1 MSSSAAPLL
10 SRSEPPPYLRVR
22 PGATAPQLVVCDHA
36 SRRIP
41 RSLGDLGLS
50 PEDRRSHIAQDLGA
64 GDLALALSA
73 RLNTTALLCNYSRLV
88 VDCNRALA
96 DASAFLETSAGVDVP
111 GNRNLSGEQ
120 KARRAA
126 AIHQPYHAAI
136 DRELDRLSALAEAP
150 VLISIH
156 SYTRVLEGV
165 DRRWDC
171 GVLWDLD
178 PRIAFPLL
186 DGLRATGEFLV
197 GDNEPYSGRHKEDY
211 TVDHHGEGRR
221 LPCAALEVRQD
232 HLDSSAKIERMAG
245 RLHQVLKPILSDAS
259 LYTLRP
265 AAGIGRR
272 ASGGAQKSFA

>member
-1 MSSSAAPLL
+1 M
-10 SRSEPPPYLRVR
+10 R
-22 PGATAPQLVVCDHA
+22 PGAAAPQLVVCDHA

-41 RSLGDLGLS
+41 RSLGHLGLS
-50 PEDRRSHIAQDLGA
+50 PEDRRSHIATDLGA

-88 VDCNRALA
+88 VDCNRALT
-96 DASAFLETSAGVDVP
+96 DASAFLETSAGVEVP
-111 GNRNLSGEQ
+111 GNRNLSDEH
-120 KARRAA
+120 KAWRAA
-126 AIHQPYHAAI
+126 AIHRPYHEAI
-136 DRELDRLSALAEAP
+136 DRELDRLNTFVEAP

-186 DGLRATGEFLV
+186 DGLRATGELLV

-211 TVDHHGEGRR
+211 TVDHHAEGRR
-221 LPCAALEVRQD
+221 FPYAAMEVRQD
-232 HLDSSAKIERMAG
+232 LLDSPAKVESMAG
-245 RLHQVLKPILSDAS
+245 RLHQVLEPILSDAS

-265 AAGIGRR
+265 VAGIGRH
-272 ASGGAQKSFA
+272 AVATAG

>member
-1 MSSSAAPLL
+1 MSCPTAPLL
-10 SRSEPPPYLRVR
+10 SRSEPPPCQRVR
-22 PGATAPQLVVCDHA
+22 PGATTPQLVVCDHA

-41 RSLGDLGLS
+41 RSLDHLGLS
-50 PEDRRSHIAQDLGA
+50 PEDRRSHIATDLGA
-64 GDLALALSA
+64 GELTLALSA

-88 VDCNRALA
+88 VDCNRALT
-96 DASAFLETSAGVDVP
+96 DVSAFLEVSAGVAVP
-111 GNRNLSGEQ
+111 GNRNLSAEH
-120 KARRAA
+120 KAWRAA
-126 AIHQPYHAAI
+126 AIHRPYHDAI
-136 DRELDRLSALAEAP
+136 NRELDRLGALIEAP

-186 DGLRATGEFLV
+186 DGLRSTGELLV

-211 TVDHHGEGRR
+211 TVDHHAEDRR
-221 LPCAALEVRQD
+221 FPYAAVEVRQD
-232 HLDSSAKIERMAG
+232 LLDSPSKVESMAD
-245 RLHQVLKPILSDAS
+245 RLHQVLEPILSDAS

-265 AAGIGRR
+265 LAGIDGRAVPAASR
-272 ASGGAQKSFA
+272 A

>member
-1 MSSSAAPLL
+1 MALL
-10 SRSEPPPYLRVR
+10 SRSEPPPCLRVR

-64 GDLALALSA
+64 RGLALALSA
-73 RLNTTALLCNYSRLV
+73 RLNATALLCNYSRLV
-88 VDCNRALA
+88 VDCNRALT
-96 DASAFLETSAGVDVP
+96 DPSAFLEESAGVDVP

-126 AIHQPYHAAI
+126 AIHQPYHEAI
-136 DRELDRLSALAEAP
+136 DRELDRLSTLAEAP
-150 VLISIH
+150 ALISIH

-165 DRRWDC
+165 KRRWDC
-171 GVLWDLD
+171 GILWDRD

-186 DGLRATGEFLV
+186 AGLRATGELLV

-211 TVDHHGEGRR
+211 TVDHHGEDRR
-221 LPCAALEVRQD
+221 LPCAAVEVCQD
-232 HLDSSAKIERMAG
+232 HLDSPARIESMAG
-245 RLHQVLKPILSDAS
+245 RLHHVLEPILSDAS

-265 AAGIGRR
+265 AAGIGRP
-272 ASGGAQKSFA
+272 ASGGVENRCA